1 MKEMLQLNKVLMYS
15 RFKSLLFVL
24 KSLHGSLER
33 LRILKEMV
41 PLEVKMMLFIKTSC
55 LLKPI
60 VCHCDVKHK

>member
-41 PLEVKMMLFIKTSC
+41 PLEVKMMLFIK
-55 LLKPI
+55 PH
-60 VCHCDVKHK
+60 VF